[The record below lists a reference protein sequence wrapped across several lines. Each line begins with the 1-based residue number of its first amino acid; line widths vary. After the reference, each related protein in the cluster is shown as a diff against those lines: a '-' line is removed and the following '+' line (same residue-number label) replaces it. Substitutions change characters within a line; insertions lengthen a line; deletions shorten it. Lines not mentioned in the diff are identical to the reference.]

1 MLNTKETYD
10 VNTRCKTCPE
20 AIFVIGFPKSGN
32 TWVTR
37 LLADILNCPVGTE
50 VMKGDH
56 REIAIDVNEEIFK
69 RNQQAKYIIYKC
81 HLLPKGFTGRFD
93 HRIKR
98 VVYIQRDFR
107 DVAISGFF
115 FKDAKHNKH
124 NIMEDEVRYSHV
136 TKIAKMGPFRAL
148 RYFYNRWLLWKFINS
163 VIVRWGRKNNIGSW
177 CEHIQQWSNFSAAQA
192 DLDIIFI
199 TYEALL
205 RDTKTVI
212 QEVLTQLRLPRPSE
226 EEIDAAIDRQSFAK
240 KKKALKNLSDDF
252 DIPRGKEFN
261 IKFLRKGV
269 SGDWSNFFSPRM
281 ARKVHETMGQYLIK
295 YGFETDSNW
304 HRRLS
309 SRGRSSERVS

>member
-1 MLNTKETYD
+1 
-10 VNTRCKTCPE
+10 
-20 AIFVIGFPKSGN
+20 
-32 TWVTR
+32 
-37 LLADILNCPVGTE
+37 
-50 VMKGDH
+50 
-56 REIAIDVNEEIFK
+56 
-69 RNQQAKYIIYKC
+69 
-81 HLLPKGFTGRFD
+81 
-93 HRIKR
+93 
-98 VVYIQRDFR
+98 
-107 DVAISGFF
+107 
-115 FKDAKHNKH
+115 
-124 NIMEDEVRYSHV
+124 
-136 TKIAKMGPFRAL
+136 
-148 RYFYNRWLLWKFINS
+148 
-163 VIVRWGRKNNIGSW
+163 
-177 CEHIQQWSNFSAAQA
+177 
-192 DLDIIFI
+192 
-199 TYEALL
+199 LL

-295 YGFETDSNW
+295 YGFETDTNW